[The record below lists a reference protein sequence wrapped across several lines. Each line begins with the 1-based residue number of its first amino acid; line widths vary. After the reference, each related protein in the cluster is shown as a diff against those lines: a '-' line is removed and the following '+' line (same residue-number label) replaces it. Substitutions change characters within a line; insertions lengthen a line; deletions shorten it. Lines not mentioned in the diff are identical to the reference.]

1 MSTPGE
7 SIDLVHT
14 EQLLQEFKRQLIIE
28 QQACPPSAVSKKLSK
43 VCTSWKMKYH
53 LRPAVLTVL
62 LIVVPSILIYMNE
75 QASLSVMKHLR
86 VATAATILPIA
97 DWLGLPDELCLI
109 GNPMHTPPF
118 VLKSPDDCR
127 NCASLDR
134 VIRIREGPFRSAD
147 FVRDLINTQQPAI
160 IDPEA
165 AGSTPLFSAGPSIA
179 QVAQL
184 HTFYSQLP
192 PLEPQLSDVA
202 PQSAKEAAS
211 AALLISAAVE
221 GVCDMR
227 HSLARSR
234 PSLNSPTRLLRAAAT
249 EGLGSGPGTGW
260 AASWR
265 NCHPE
270 VVRKFRLYLGRPE
283 CLPLSVSFGHSHLL
297 MWQSHPGHEFMT
309 LPTRPEHT
317 LLLLHQVTG
326 TIRIELTPREACS
339 GRCAPLQAVLRP
351 GQLLAV
357 SNWYYRLAWL
367 PVTMGEG
374 FAVGLEAST
383 VNF

>member
-97 DWLGLPDELCLI
+97 EWLGLPDELCLI

-134 VIRIREGPFRSAD
+134 VIRIREGPFRPAD

-160 IDPEA
+160 IDPE
-165 AGSTPLFSAGPSIA
+165 
-179 QVAQL
+179 VAQL

-283 CLPLSVSFGHSHLL
+283 MPPPARFESRADAAGSRGLQRPAGAPPCRRCCGAGPAAGGEQPGTTPLAG
-297 MWQSHPGHEFMT
+297 QSPW
-309 LPTRPEHT
+309 
-317 LLLLHQVTG
+317 
-326 TIRIELTPREACS
+326 AKAS
-339 GRCAPLQAVLRP
+339 
-351 GQLLAV
+351 
-357 SNWYYRLAWL
+357 
-367 PVTMGEG
+367 
-374 FAVGLEAST
+374 AVGLEAST